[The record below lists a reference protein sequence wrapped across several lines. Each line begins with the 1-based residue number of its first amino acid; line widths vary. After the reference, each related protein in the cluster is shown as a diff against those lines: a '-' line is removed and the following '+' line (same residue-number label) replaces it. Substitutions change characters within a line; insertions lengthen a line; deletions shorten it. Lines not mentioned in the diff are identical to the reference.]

1 MFSSEEFYLVVF
13 AVSAAKQVIYNFLLE
28 ITKIMTGNDKQY
40 TKVSNMKTLGRSFIP
55 PAN

>member
-13 AVSAAKQVIYNFLLE
+13 CSQAKVIYNFLLE